1 VGVVVVASL
10 LLWLVVVVAV
20 AVEGLSWGRFQEE
33 EGVAA
38 PEPEFEHCPGS
49 WVGAGVEEGVS

>member
-1 VGVVVVASL
+1 MVVVASL

-20 AVEGLSWGRFQEE
+20 EGLSWGRFQEE
-33 EGVAA
+33 EGAA
-38 PEPEFEHCPGS
+38 AAEPEFEHCPGS

>member
-1 VGVVVVASL
+1 MVVVASL